1 MKIIELT
8 DWDTKQTI
16 YINPEHLV
24 GFWTEKNVTY
34 ITGNNISGQVIETP
48 GEIIKLIANAKEFK
62 GE

>member
-8 DWDTKQTI
+8 DCNTKQTI

-24 GFWTEKNVTY
+24 GFWTENDVTY
-34 ITGNNISGQVIETP
+34 ITGINISGRVIETP
-48 GEIIKLIANAKEFK
+48 SEIIELIANAKEFK